1 MAGGDPMSPL
11 ETALSDYLQLRRA
24 LGHQLDD
31 AGRQLARFVVYLN
44 EIGAET
50 VTIDSV
56 LGFVFDPGL
65 NPASITPSRRLTA
78 VRGFAGYLAGIDAA
92 TEIPPAGLVSYRARR
107 RTPHLFSDDDV
118 TAVVRHARASTPF
131 PFRAETLTALI
142 GLLVV
147 TGMRV
152 GEALRLE
159 RGDIDW
165 DNAVILIRNTKFHK
179 GRDVPVSAST
189 IEALTA
195 YAARQDRPRQSVP
208 RLFVSLTGT
217 PVIYTNFQT
226 TFRNAVAAARIG
238 HGLAVRPRIHDLRHS
253 FAVRTV
259 LGWHRA
265 GLDVEAL
272 LPRLSTYLGHREP
285 RFTYQYLTATPEL
298 LGYAAARLAAAG
310 AVTS

>member
-11 ETALSDYLQLRRA
+11 ETALSDYLQLRRG

-50 VTIDSV
+50 VTMDAV

-65 NPASITPSRRLTA
+65 NPVSITPSRRATA
-78 VRGFAGYLAGIDAA
+78 VRGFARYLAGIDAA

-118 TAVVRHARASTPF
+118 AAVVRHARASTPF
-131 PFRAETLTALI
+131 PFRAETLTTLI

-159 RGDIDW
+159 VGDIDW
-165 DNAVILIRNTKFHK
+165 DNAVILVRNTKFHK

-189 IEALTA
+189 IEALNA
-195 YAARQDRPRQSVP
+195 YAAHRDRPRQSAP

-217 PVIYTNFQT
+217 PVIYTNFGT
-226 TFRNAVAAARIG
+226 TFRDAVTAAGIG
-238 HGLAVRPRIHDLRHS
+238 HDPAVRPRIHDLRHS
-253 FAVRTV
+253 FAVRTL
-259 LGWHRA
+259 LGWHRS

-285 RFTYQYLTATPEL
+285 RFTYCYLTATPEL
-298 LGYAAARLAAAG
+298 FGYAAARLDAAG
-310 AVTS
+310 AVTP